1 MFHPR
6 LVLFTHP
13 YCGLCVPVKEM
24 VTSIQ
29 VLPTSK
35 LLTFKTSLQFRSN
48 PFIYR
53 EINIHAPGNEVWN
66 TRYGM
71 KIPVLHLYR
80 QLQCRD
86 GKMSGRQRLLD
97 IEKGFWNDAAWT
109 EAWNDSE
116 NASWS
121 REELCVM
128 DFDKK
133 EMKFKS
139 PHDLAGWIWRN

>member
-1 MFHPR
+1 
-6 LVLFTHP
+6 
-13 YCGLCVPVKEM
+13 
-24 VTSIQ
+24 
-29 VLPTSK
+29 
-35 LLTFKTSLQFRSN
+35 
-48 PFIYR
+48 
-53 EINIHAPGNEVWN
+53 
-66 TRYGM
+66 
-71 KIPVLHLYR
+71 
-80 QLQCRD
+80 
-86 GKMSGRQRLLD
+86 MSGRQRLLD